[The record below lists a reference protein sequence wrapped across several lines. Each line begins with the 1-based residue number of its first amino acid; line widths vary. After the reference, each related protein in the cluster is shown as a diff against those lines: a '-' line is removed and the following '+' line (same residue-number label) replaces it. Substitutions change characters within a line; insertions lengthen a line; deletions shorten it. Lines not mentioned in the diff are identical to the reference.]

1 MVQCCYQ
8 QVECSTV
15 GTAPRKFSS
24 VSLQLAEDKLGFLHC
39 PDLYFVSQ
47 IIYKMIIPT
56 RNYTHVACVYGHWL
70 LLICCPLLN
79 GCEGSM
85 GIMKQCLCFWVL
97 SGIRSATVWVFYVL
111 VLIGGPQCVS
121 EHMSLS
127 DRPCEP
133 TSNLYIVCEALRNGR
148 VHTVADGALTP
159 FVWMNPAERSLRPGS
174 QLLNHTQRVNMH
186 VHDRA
191 ISRLPHYVK

>member
-24 VSLQLAEDKLGFLHC
+24 VSLQLAEDKPGFLHC

-111 VLIGGPQCVS
+111 VLIGGPECVS

-133 TSNLYIVCEALRNGR
+133 TSNLYIVLVWSFEEWEGAYSGR
-148 VHTVADGALTP
+148 QGADP
-159 FVWMNPAERSLRPGS
+159 IR
-174 QLLNHTQRVNMH
+174 LNEPRWEKSKAGVTTAQSHSAR
-186 VHDRA
+186 
-191 ISRLPHYVK
+191 